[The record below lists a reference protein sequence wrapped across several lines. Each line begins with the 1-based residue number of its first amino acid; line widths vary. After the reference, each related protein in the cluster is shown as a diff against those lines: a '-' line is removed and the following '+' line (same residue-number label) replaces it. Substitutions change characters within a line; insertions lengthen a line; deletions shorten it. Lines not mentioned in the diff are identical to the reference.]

1 MQTIDK
7 FNQFYEYGG
16 YESKMKMI
24 QKAKN
29 INNIDRQSEMTK
41 YLAEIYMDF
50 VRAEG
55 KVDENMMRVFIAV
68 TAQYFGEI

>member
-1 MQTIDK
+1 MNTIDK
-7 FNQFYEYGG
+7 FNQFYENGG
-16 YESKMKMI
+16 YDSYMKMI
-24 QKAKN
+24 QKSKN
-29 INNIDRQSEMTK
+29 NNIDKQSEMTK

-55 KVDENMMRVFIAV
+55 KVDENIMRVFIAV

>member
-7 FNQFYEYGG
+7 FNQFYEHGG

-24 QKAKN
+24 QKSKN
-29 INNIDRQSEMTK
+29 NNIDRQSEMTK

-50 VRAEG
+50 IRAEG
-55 KVDENMMRVFIAV
+55 KVDENIMRVFIAV
-68 TAQYFGEI
+68 TVQFFGEI

>member
-7 FNQFYEYGG
+7 FNQFYENGG
-16 YESKMKMI
+16 YDSYMKMI
-24 QKAKN
+24 QKSKT
-29 INNIDRQSEMTK
+29 NNIDKQSEMTK

-55 KVDENMMRVFIAV
+55 KVDEDMMRVFIAV

>member
-7 FNQFYEYGG
+7 FNQFYEHGG

-24 QKAKN
+24 QKSKT
-29 INNIDRQSEMTK
+29 NNIDKQSEMTK

-55 KVDENMMRVFIAV
+55 KVDDGMMRVFIAV
-68 TAQYFGEI
+68 TAQFFGEI

>member
-7 FNQFYEYGG
+7 FNQFYENGG
-16 YESKMKMI
+16 YDAYMKMI
-24 QKAKN
+24 QKSKT
-29 INNIDRQSEMTK
+29 NNIDKQSEMTK

-55 KVDENMMRVFIAV
+55 KVDDGMMRVFIAI
-68 TAQYFGEI
+68 TAQFFGEI

>member
-7 FNQFYEYGG
+7 FNQFYEHGG

-24 QKAKN
+24 QKSKN
-29 INNIDRQSEMTK
+29 NNIDRQSEMTK

-50 VRAEG
+50 VRAQG
-55 KVDENMMRVFIAV
+55 KVDEDMMRVFIAV

>member
-1 MQTIDK
+1 MQIIDK
-7 FNQFYEYGG
+7 FNQFYENGG
-16 YESKMKMI
+16 YDAYMKMI
-24 QKAKN
+24 QKSKT
-29 INNIDRQSEMTK
+29 NNIDKQSDMTK

>member
-1 MQTIDK
+1 MNTIDK
-7 FNQFYEYGG
+7 FNQFYENGG
-16 YESKMKMI
+16 YDSYMKMI
-24 QKAKN
+24 QKSKT
-29 INNIDRQSEMTK
+29 NNIDKQSEMTK
-41 YLAEIYMDF
+41 CLAEIYMDF

>member
-1 MQTIDK
+1 MTIIDK
-7 FNQFYEYGG
+7 FNQFYENGG
-16 YESKMKMI
+16 YDSYMKMI
-24 QKAKN
+24 QKSKN
-29 INNIDRQSEMTK
+29 NNIDKQSEMTK

-55 KVDENMMRVFIAV
+55 KVDENIMRVFIAV

>member
-7 FNQFYEYGG
+7 FNQFYEHGG

-24 QKAKN
+24 QKSKN
-29 INNIDRQSEMTK
+29 NNIDRQSEMTK

-50 VRAEG
+50 IRAQG
-55 KVDENMMRVFIAV
+55 KVDEDMMRVFIAI
-68 TAQYFGEI
+68 TAQFFGEI

>member
-1 MQTIDK
+1 MTTIDK
-7 FNQFYEYGG
+7 FNQFYEHGG

-24 QKAKN
+24 QKSKN
-29 INNIDRQSEMTK
+29 NNIDKQSEMTK

-50 VRAEG
+50 IRAEG
-55 KVDENMMRVFIAV
+55 KVDENIMRVFIAV

>member
-1 MQTIDK
+1 MNTIDK
-7 FNQFYEYGG
+7 FNQFYEHGG
-16 YESKMKMI
+16 YDSYMKMI
-24 QKAKN
+24 QKSKT
-29 INNIDRQSEMTK
+29 NNIDKQSEMTK

>member
-1 MQTIDK
+1 MNTIDK
-7 FNQFYEYGG
+7 FNQFYENGG
-16 YESKMKMI
+16 YDSYMKMI
-24 QKAKN
+24 QKSKT
-29 INNIDRQSEMTK
+29 NNIDKQSEMTK

-55 KVDENMMRVFIAV
+55 KVDGNMMRVFIAV

>member
-7 FNQFYEYGG
+7 FNQFYEHGG

-24 QKAKN
+24 QKSKN
-29 INNIDRQSEMTK
+29 NNIDRQSEMTK

-50 VRAEG
+50 IRAEG
-55 KVDENMMRVFIAV
+55 KVDENIMRVFIAV
-68 TAQYFGEI
+68 TAQFFGEI

>member
-1 MQTIDK
+1 MNTINK
-7 FNQFYEYGG
+7 FNQFYENGG
-16 YESKMKMI
+16 YDSYMKMI
-24 QKAKN
+24 QKSKT
-29 INNIDRQSEMTK
+29 NNIDKQSDMTK

>member
-1 MQTIDK
+1 MNTIDK
-7 FNQFYEYGG
+7 FNQFYENGG
-16 YESKMKMI
+16 YDSYMKMI
-24 QKAKN
+24 QKSKN
-29 INNIDRQSEMTK
+29 NNIDKQSEMTK

>member
-7 FNQFYEYGG
+7 FNQFYEHGG

-24 QKAKN
+24 QKAKT
-29 INNIDRQSEMTK
+29 NNIDKQSEMTK

-55 KVDENMMRVFIAV
+55 KVDEDMMRVFIAV

>member
-7 FNQFYEYGG
+7 FNQFYEHGG

-24 QKAKN
+24 QKSKN
-29 INNIDRQSEMTK
+29 NNIDRQSEMTK

-50 VRAEG
+50 IRAEG
-55 KVDENMMRVFIAV
+55 KVDEDMMRVFIAV
-68 TAQYFGEI
+68 TVQFFGEI

>member
-1 MQTIDK
+1 MTIIDK
-7 FNQFYEYGG
+7 FNQFYENGG
-16 YESKMKMI
+16 YDSYMKMI
-24 QKAKN
+24 QKSKT
-29 INNIDRQSEMTK
+29 NNIDKQSEMTK

-55 KVDENMMRVFIAV
+55 KVDENIMRVFIAV